1 MSSECKA
8 QIISDEVRSSQDYRL
23 NFKLAEACKTDT
35 AELCANKCEASQ
47 ACGGQVL
54 RCLTDKSDDIKSKAC
69 RDEVFYFK
77 KMEVTDF
84 RNDVILA
91 EACRSDVDAYCKN
104 VKPGQHLISYHIIL
118 YYIMLRL
125 AMLEFVCT
133 GHPWWMFVIL
143 YIVLGDRACAL
154 AWSHR
159 FLHMSADCMVM
170 HLKAWLW
177 LCL

>member
-1 MSSECKA
+1 MCVDCCRCLQNNTEAPDMSSECKA
-8 QIISDEVRSSQDYRL
+8 QIVGDEVRSSQDYRL

-54 RCLTDKSDDIKSKAC
+54 RCLTEKSDDIKSKAC

-91 EACRSDVDAYCKN
+91 EACRSDVDTHCKS
-104 VKPGQHLISYHIIL
+104 VKPGQHSIL
-118 YYIMLRL
+118 SL
-125 AMLEFVCT
+125 
-133 GHPWWMFVIL
+133 P
-143 YIVLGDRACAL
+143 AL
-154 AWSHR
+154 
-159 FLHMSADCMVM
+159 L
-170 HLKAWLW
+170 
-177 LCL
+177 

>member
-1 MSSECKA
+1 M
-8 QIISDEVRSSQDYRL
+8 SDEVRSSQDYRL

-35 AELCANKCEASQ
+35 AELCPNKCEASQ

-104 VKPGQHLISYHIIL
+104 VKPGQHSISIYIECYAL
-118 YYIMLRL
+118 YS
-125 AMLEFVCT
+125 
-133 GHPWWMFVIL
+133 VI
-143 YIVLGDRACAL
+143 
-154 AWSHR
+154 
-159 FLHMSADCMVM
+159 
-170 HLKAWLW
+170 
-177 LCL
+177 